1 VVWAWRHSKHVDFV
15 LKIRVF
21 SSSCEKSLNDST
33 QCDDIFSMRTTSI
46 NQLQRLSIT
55 SLVITI
61 FVCLSPNRVGAQ
73 TFEEAQESNQLD
85 SFSILDSRSASL
97 GGASSVFVND
107 ISSLYINPSGLSQSV
122 FSKSTGSDGIVRELR
137 FPKIGLAR
145 GEGSIPL
152 KYDFQKSGLSE
163 APKDGGVIDGV
174 LDGTNQYGRL
184 AFSPLS
190 MLVGNVGLMIVV
202 DEQVS
207 SYSSL
212 EPQGGVDFEYRSFS
226 GLIVG
231 SSFDLEP
238 FTVGVSR
245 TIGTL
250 ESIRTNLSS
259 AIAEDVEA
267 RRNYLKDRVDKS
279 KLDKYQIAF
288 ARNFVPSLNLRGT
301 AMLRDHD
308 FNNKEKEGVWSAGLG
323 IAPYLGK
330 RARLAITTEM
340 QSINRP
346 MVSMNKK
353 PRAGVELDVL
363 NEQGN
368 LTIVSLRS
376 GYSSAGLSYGA
387 CLNIGLIKVE
397 VASEIKDVGIKTET
411 TLQRRTSAILSI
423 DVASPQ

>member
-1 VVWAWRHSKHVDFV
+1 MFFLLS
-15 LKIRVF
+15 
-21 SSSCEKSLNDST
+21 EKSLNDST
-33 QCDDIFSMRTTSI
+33 QCDDSLGMIRISI
-46 NQLQRLSIT
+46 NYLNRLSKA
-55 SLVITI
+55 SLAITI
-61 FVCLSPNRVGAQ
+61 FVCLSPNRVSSQ
-73 TFEEAQESNQLD
+73 TFDEAQESKKMD

-122 FSKSTGSDGIVRELR
+122 FSKSSGSQGIVRELR
-137 FPKIGLAR
+137 FPRAGLAR

-163 APKDGGVIDGV
+163 APKDGGAIDGV

-184 AFSPLS
+184 SFSPLS
-190 MLVGNVGLMIVV
+190 VLVGNVGMMIVM
-202 DEQVS
+202 DDQVS
-207 SYSSL
+207 AYSSL

-245 TIGTL
+245 TIGTQ

-259 AIAEDVEA
+259 ANAADVEA
-267 RRNYLKDRVDKS
+267 RKNYLKDRVDKS
-279 KLDKYQIAF
+279 KVDRYQIAF

-301 AMLRDHD
+301 AVLRDHD
-308 FNNKEKEGVWSAGLG
+308 FSNKEREGVWSAGLG

-330 RARLAITTEM
+330 RARLAISTEM
-340 QSINRP
+340 QSINKP

-363 NEQGN
+363 NGQGN
-368 LTIVSLRS
+368 LAIVSLRS
-376 GYSSAGLSYGA
+376 GYSLAGLSYGVG
-387 CLNIGLIKVE
+387 LNVGLIKVE
-397 VASEIKDVGIKTET
+397 VASEIKDVGTKTET
-411 TLQRRTSAILSI
+411 ILQRRTSAILSI
-423 DVASPQ
+423 DVASPP